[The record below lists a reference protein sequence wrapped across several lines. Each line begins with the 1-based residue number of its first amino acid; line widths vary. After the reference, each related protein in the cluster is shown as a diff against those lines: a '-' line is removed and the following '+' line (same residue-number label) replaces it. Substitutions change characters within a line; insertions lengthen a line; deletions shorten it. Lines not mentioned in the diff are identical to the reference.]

1 MATIDLTLESFQV
14 PALAEYTPP
23 VGTKKS
29 EGGLSTREVNDNIM
43 MPWLK
48 QRPVEITENSTTK
61 ASGVQSVN
69 PVQFNGM
76 FVFTASSRV
85 QFTLDGASFVGCMA
99 TFLNTSAYIQD
110 VSGIN
115 LTVPATPTYDAHTVH
130 PNGRITLVWTGTEWL
145 REEKLGVGKQ
155 IGEAYPY
162 FGSGTPTDGVMGDGS
177 LLTKADYPDLHK
189 EFGDDYA
196 LEDDDDPT
204 KFRIPDL
211 RECVLVGAGQS
222 TRAILDETGHSHD
235 VYTLGEFKDDQIQN
249 ITGDSGITFNAGG
262 TASSAGSGALRYS
275 RYNTVGGAGGGNT
288 DGFGVISFDASRV
301 VRTGTTTHQKSLGVN
316 FIIKY

>member
-14 PALAEYTPP
+14 PALAEYNPP

-48 QRPVEITENSTTK
+48 QRPVEITETSTTK
-61 ASGVQSVN
+61 ASGVQGVN

-85 QFTLDGASFVGCMA
+85 QFTLDGAAFVGCTA

-145 REEKLGVGKQ
+145 REEKLGIGKQ

-162 FGSGTPTDGVMGDGS
+162 FGSGTPTDGVLGDGG
-177 LLTKADYPDLHK
+177 LLNRADYPDLFK
-189 EFGDDYA
+189 EFGTRYA
-196 LEDDDDPT
+196 LEGDDDNT
-204 KFRIPDL
+204 KFRIPDM

-235 VYTLGEFKDDQIQN
+235 IYALGEFKDDQLQDHQHSGHFGTGSGN
-249 ITGDSGITFNAGG
+249 RGDS
-262 TASSAGSGALRYS
+262 YS
-275 RYNTVGGAGGGNT
+275 TVPVGY
-288 DGFGVISFDASRV
+288 S
-301 VRTGTTTHQKSLGVN
+301 TTTGKVTTNKGYRVGETTHGKQLGVN
-316 FIIKY
+316 YIIKY

>member
-1 MATIDLTLESFQV
+1 
-14 PALAEYTPP
+14 
-23 VGTKKS
+23 
-29 EGGLSTREVNDNIM
+29 M

-61 ASGVQSVN
+61 ASGVQGVN

-85 QFTLDGASFVGCMA
+85 QFTLDGASFVGCTA

-130 PNGRITLVWTGTEWL
+130 PKGRITLVWTGTEWL

-162 FGSGTPTDGVMGDGS
+162 FGSGTPTDGVIGDGS
-177 LLTKADYPDLHK
+177 LLTKADYPDLYK

-222 TRAILDETGHSHD
+222 TRAILDETGHEHD
-235 VYTLGEFKDDQIQN
+235 VYTVGEFKDDQLQN
-249 ITGDSGITFNAGG
+249 ITGSIGVYGAEVNGS
-262 TASSAGSGALRYS
+262 TADGVFAKSNGPSYGADHSQARGPKF
-275 RYNTVGGAGGGNT
+275 T
-288 DGFGVISFDASRV
+288 FDASTVARA
-301 VRTGTTTHQKSLGVN
+301 GTSTHGKQLGVN
-316 FIIKY
+316 YIIKY

>member
-23 VGTKKS
+23 VGTKKP

-85 QFTLDGASFVGCMA
+85 QFTLDGASFVGCTA
-99 TFLNTSAYIQD
+99 TFMNTSAYIQD

-145 REEKLGVGKQ
+145 REEKFGIGKQ

-177 LLTKADYPDLHK
+177 LLVKADYPDLYK
-189 EFGDDYA
+189 AFGNDYA
-196 LEDDDDPT
+196 LADDDDPT

-235 VYTLGEFKDDQIQN
+235 VYTLGEFKDDQLQEHN
-249 ITGDSGITFNAGG
+249 HTFTTKADNAGTG
-262 TASSAGSGALRYS
+262 
-275 RYNTVGGAGGGNT
+275 NPKEGGGNNYST
-288 DGFGVISFDASRV
+288 GRKTTSTVDCRS
-301 VRTGTTTHQKSLGVN
+301 GTTTHGKQLGVN
-316 FIIKY
+316 YIIKF

>member
-14 PALAEYTPP
+14 PALAEYNPP

-61 ASGVQSVN
+61 ASGVQGVN

-85 QFTLDGASFVGCMA
+85 QFTLDGASFVGCTA
-99 TFLNTSAYIQD
+99 TFLNTSVYIQD

-145 REEKLGVGKQ
+145 REEKLGIGKQ

-162 FGSGTPTDGVMGDGS
+162 FGTGTSTDGVLGDGG
-177 LLTKADYPDLHK
+177 LLNRADYPDLFK
-189 EFGDDYA
+189 EFGTRYA
-196 LEDDDDPT
+196 LEGDDDNT
-204 KFRIPDL
+204 KFRIPDM

-235 VYTLGEFKDDQIQN
+235 VYTLGEFKDDQFQ
-249 ITGDSGITFNAGG
+249 GHAHKYSYPTF
-262 TASSAGSGALRYS
+262 S
-275 RYNTVGGAGGGNT
+275 T
-288 DGFGVISFDASRV
+288 DCDQASRRPKYNGETTKTTSDIV
-301 VRTGTTTHQKSLGVN
+301 SDSINGTPRYGTTTHGKQLGVN
-316 FIIKY
+316 YIIKY

>member
-23 VGTKKS
+23 VGTKKP

-61 ASGVQSVN
+61 ASGVQNVN

-85 QFTLDGASFVGCMA
+85 QFTLDGAAFVGCTA

-115 LTVPATPTYDAHTVH
+115 LTVPSSPTYEAHTVH
-130 PNGRITLVWTGTEWL
+130 PNGRITLVWTGTRWL
-145 REEKLGVGKQ
+145 REEKLGIGKQ

-177 LLTKADYPDLHK
+177 LLIKADYPDLYG

-196 LEDDDDPT
+196 LADDDDPT

-222 TRAILDETGHSHD
+222 TRAILDTSGHSHD

-249 ITGDSGITFNAGG
+249 ITGKINSFIGFSASGSEAISVTRNNSTISSSGNNFQVS
-262 TASSAGSGALRYS
+262 TA
-275 RYNTVGGAGGGNT
+275 T
-288 DGFGVISFDASRV
+288 FDASKV
-301 VRTGTTTHQKSLGVN
+301 ARTGTTTHGKQLGVN
-316 FIIKY
+316 YIIKF

>member
-1 MATIDLTLESFQV
+1 MTIDLTLESFQV

-23 VGTKKS
+23 VGTKKP

-61 ASGVQSVN
+61 ASGVQGVN

-85 QFTLDGASFVGCMA
+85 QFILDGAAFVGCTA

-115 LTVPATPTYDAHTVH
+115 FTVPATPTYDAHTVH
-130 PNGRITLVWTGTEWL
+130 PNGRITLVWTGTKWL
-145 REEKLGVGKQ
+145 REEKLGIGKQ

-177 LLTKADYPDLHK
+177 LLAKADYPDLYK
-189 EFGDDYA
+189 EFGDNYA
-196 LEDDDDPT
+196 LEDDDDTT

-222 TRAILDETGHSHD
+222 TRAILDETGHAHD

-249 ITGDSGITFNAGG
+249 ITASTNNSTFNGDG
-262 TASSAGSGALRYS
+262 RT
-275 RYNTVGGAGGGNT
+275 GGNGAIRT
-288 DGFGVISFDASRV
+288 IPKNFSRQLSNGNSTGWFDITFDASRV
-301 VRTGTTTHQKSLGVN
+301 ARTGTTTHQKSLGVN